1 MMPLGMVEIGES
13 GVIGKITGQDE
24 VRQHL
29 SLIHISEPERVTVVS
44 KMGGNLI
51 CAVKDSR
58 VALSQSMAM
67 RVLVN

>member
-29 SLIHISEPERVTVVS
+29 AVMGERVTVVS

>member
-29 SLIHISEPERVTVVS
+29 AELGFVME
-44 KMGGNLI
+44 
-51 CAVKDSR
+51 
-58 VALSQSMAM
+58 ALRAKKQKKAAAAAP
-67 RVLVN
+67 

>member
-24 VRQHL
+24 
-29 SLIHISEPERVTVVS
+29 VS